1 MRNLEINWRR
11 AALLFSGWTLVSI
24 IFAGISYAAA
34 IGENNKE
41 FGFVSALRL
50 NLVKFYL
57 WATLAPFLF
66 SFSRRFPIEFR
77 PLNLRN
83 LLLYFPALISF
94 AGIHQV
100 IHLAVLWSITPRWR
114 RQFPALIDC
123 YRAYFG
129 FGFYIDLIIALLIVI
144 AVHALLY
151 YQNFRAS
158 ELAQSS
164 LKSQLAQA
172 QLRALKMQLHP
183 HFLFNTLHSISSL
196 VLEDPPKANS
206 MIARLGDF
214 LRLTL
219 ENSDQQLVSL
229 KEETEFLR
237 CYLEIEQ
244 VRFGE
249 RLTVA
254 FELEPQT
261 LSAQVPHLILQPVV
275 ENAIQHAIAQRAT
288 RGHINIKAKRLNSSL
303 LLEVRDN
310 GPGITSKSD
319 LSATKGV
326 GLSNV
331 RARLHQ
337 IYGSDFHFEIGNARD
352 GGLAVV
358 IEVPFQREAD
368 FSTGDSMY
376 EECADWSFDRGR
388 RSARAQIY
396 PSNVKGRSRGRNCW

>member
-1 MRNLEINWRR
+1 MGNLKINWRR
-11 AALLFSGWTLVSI
+11 AALLFGGWTLVSV
-24 IFAGISYAAA
+24 IFAAVSYAAA

-41 FGFVSALRL
+41 FGFVAALRL
-50 NLVKFYL
+50 NLVQFYL
-57 WATLAPFLF
+57 WAIF
-66 SFSRRFPIEFR
+66 SPLIFRFSQRFPIEFR
-77 PLNLRN
+77 PLNVRN

-94 AGIHQV
+94 AGIHQT
-100 IHLAVLWSITPRWR
+100 IHLAVLWSITPRLR
-114 RQFPALIDC
+114 RQFPALVDC

-129 FGFYIDLIIALLIVI
+129 FGFYIDLIIASLIVI
-144 AVHALLY
+144 ALHALLY

-164 LKSQLAQA
+164 LKTQLAQA

-196 VLEDPPKANS
+196 VLEDPAKANS

-244 VRFGE
+244 VRFGD
-249 RLTVA
+249 RLALA

-275 ENAIQHAIAQRAT
+275 ENAIQHAIAPRAT
-288 RGHINIKAKRLNSSL
+288 RGHINIEAKRLNSL
-303 LLEVRDN
+303 LRLEVRDN
-310 GPGITSKSD
+310 GAGIPSNGD
-319 LSATKGV
+319 LLGIEGL

-337 IYGSDFHFEIGNARD
+337 MYGSDFRFELMNARD
-352 GGLAVV
+352 GGLTVV
-358 IEVPFQREAD
+358 MEIPFQREAD
-368 FSTGDSMY
+368 S
-376 EECADWSFDRGR
+376 
-388 RSARAQIY
+388 
-396 PSNVKGRSRGRNCW
+396 

>member
-1 MRNLEINWRR
+1 MANFKMNWRR
-11 AALLFSGWTLVSI
+11 AALLFVGWTLVSI

-41 FGFVSALRL
+41 FGFISALRL
-50 NLVKFYL
+50 NLVQFYL
-57 WATLAPFLF
+57 WAILAPFVF
-66 SFSRRFPIEFR
+66 RFSRRFPIELR
-77 PLNLRN
+77 PLKVGS

-94 AGIHQV
+94 AGIHQ
-100 IHLAVLWSITPRWR
+100 ILHLAVLWSISPPWR
-114 RQFPALIDC
+114 QRYPALIDC
-123 YRAYFG
+123 YRAYFA

-164 LKSQLAQA
+164 LKTQLAQA

-214 LRLTL
+214 LRLTI
-219 ENSDQQLVSL
+219 ENSEQQLVTL

-244 VRFGE
+244 VRFGD

-254 FELEPQT
+254 FELEPRT
-261 LSAQVPHLILQPVV
+261 LCAQVPHLILQPVV
-275 ENAIQHAIAQRAT
+275 ENAIQHAIAPRAA
-288 RGHINIKAKRLNSSL
+288 RGHINIEAKRLNSL
-303 LLEVRDN
+303 LRVAVTDN
-310 GPGITSKSD
+310 GPGISSNGVSPAK
-319 LSATKGV
+319 KCV
-326 GLSNV
+326 GLTNV
-331 RARLHQ
+331 RTRLQQ
-337 IYGSDFHFEIGNARD
+337 IYGLDFRFELVNGDN
-352 GGLAVV
+352 GGLTV
-358 IEVPFQREAD
+358 IMEIPFYHQGNPEIEQAA
-368 FSTGDSMY
+368 T
-376 EECADWSFDRGR
+376 
-388 RSARAQIY
+388 
-396 PSNVKGRSRGRNCW
+396 

>member
-1 MRNLEINWRR
+1 MENLKINWRR
-11 AALLFSGWTLVSI
+11 AGLLFIGWTLVSV

-50 NLVKFYL
+50 NLVQFYV
-57 WATLAPFLF
+57 WAILSPLVFR
-66 SFSRRFPIEFR
+66 FSRRFPIELR
-77 PLNLRN
+77 PLNVRN

-114 RQFPALIDC
+114 QKYPALMDC
-123 YRAYFG
+123 YRAYFA
-129 FGFYIDLIIALLIVI
+129 FGFYINLIIALLIVI

-164 LKSQLAQA
+164 LKTQLAEA
-172 QLRALKMQLHP
+172 QLKALKMQLHP

-214 LRLTL
+214 LRLTVD
-219 ENSDQQLVSL
+219 NSEQQLVTL

-237 CYLEIEQ
+237 CYLDIEQ
-244 VRFGE
+244 VRFGD
-249 RLTVA
+249 RLNVA
-254 FELEPQT
+254 FDLEPQT
-261 LSAQVPHLILQPVV
+261 LSAEVPHLILQPVV
-275 ENAIQHAIAQRAT
+275 ENAIQHAIAPRAA
-288 RGHINIKAKRLNSSL
+288 RGHINIEAKRLNGFLRVAIS
-303 LLEVRDN
+303 DN
-310 GPGITSKSD
+310 GPGISSNAK
-319 LSATKGV
+319 LLGKKGV

-331 RARLHQ
+331 RTRLQQ
-337 IYGSDFHFEIGNARD
+337 IYGPDFRFELMNAKH
-352 GGLAVV
+352 GGLTVV
-358 IEVPFQREAD
+358 MEIPFRREAD
-368 FSTGDSMY
+368 PGIEQQST
-376 EECADWSFDRGR
+376 
-388 RSARAQIY
+388 
-396 PSNVKGRSRGRNCW
+396 

>member
-1 MRNLEINWRR
+1 MGNFKISYRR
-11 AALLFSGWTLVSI
+11 AALVFLGWTLVSI

-41 FGFVSALRL
+41 FGFISALRL
-50 NLVKFYL
+50 NLVQFYV
-57 WATLAPFLF
+57 WAILSPLVFR
-66 SFSRRFPIEFR
+66 FSRRFPIELR
-77 PLNLRN
+77 PLNVRN

-114 RQFPALIDC
+114 QKYPALTDC
-123 YRAYFG
+123 YRAYFA

-151 YQNFRAS
+151 YQSFRAS

-164 LKSQLAQA
+164 LKTDLAQA

-214 LRLTL
+214 LRLTVD
-219 ENSDQQLVSL
+219 NSDQQLVTL

-237 CYLEIEQ
+237 CYLDIEQ
-244 VRFGE
+244 VRFGD
-249 RLTVA
+249 RLTVT

-275 ENAIQHAIAQRAT
+275 ENAIQHAIAPRST
-288 RGHINIKAKRLNSSL
+288 RGHINIEAKRLNSL
-303 LLEVRDN
+303 LRVAISDN
-310 GPGITSKSD
+310 GPGISSNANLPWKQ
-319 LSATKGV
+319 GV
-326 GLSNV
+326 GLTNV
-331 RARLHQ
+331 RTRLQQ
-337 IYGSDFHFEIGNARD
+337 IYGPDFRFELMNANG
-352 GGLAVV
+352 GGLTAVME
-358 IEVPFQREAD
+358 IPFEREPNPGID
-368 FSTGDSMY
+368 QQST
-376 EECADWSFDRGR
+376 
-388 RSARAQIY
+388 
-396 PSNVKGRSRGRNCW
+396 

>member
-1 MRNLEINWRR
+1 MGNFKTNWRR
-11 AALLFSGWTLVSI
+11 AGLLLGGWTLVSV
-24 IFAGISYAAA
+24 IFAAISYAAA

-50 NLVKFYL
+50 NLVQFYL
-57 WATLAPFLF
+57 WAILSPLLF
-66 SFSRRFPIEFR
+66 KFSRRFPIEFR

-83 LLLYFPALISF
+83 LLLHFPALISF
-94 AGIHQV
+94 AGIHQAV
-100 IHLAVLWSITPRWR
+100 HLAALWSITPRLR

-129 FGFYIDLIIALLIVI
+129 FGFYIDLIIASLIVI

-164 LKSQLAQA
+164 LKTQLAQA
-172 QLRALKMQLHP
+172 QLRALKIQLHP

-219 ENSDQQLVSL
+219 DHADHELVTL
-229 KEETEFLR
+229 KEEAEFLR
-237 CYLEIEQ
+237 AYLDIEQ
-244 VRFGE
+244 VRFGD
-249 RLTVA
+249 RLKVA
-254 FELEPQT
+254 FEMEPMT

-275 ENAIQHAIAQRAT
+275 ENAIQHAVAPRAA
-288 RGHINIKAKRLNSSL
+288 RGHINIEAKRLNSL
-303 LLEVRDN
+303 LRVAVSDN
-310 GPGITSKSD
+310 GPGICSNANLLGK
-319 LSATKGV
+319 KGV

-331 RARLHQ
+331 RSRLQ
-337 IYGSDFHFEIGNARD
+337 QF
-352 GGLAVV
+352 
-358 IEVPFQREAD
+358 
-368 FSTGDSMY
+368 
-376 EECADWSFDRGR
+376 
-388 RSARAQIY
+388 
-396 PSNVKGRSRGRNCW
+396 

>member
-1 MRNLEINWRR
+1 MGNLEINWRR
-11 AALLFSGWTLVSI
+11 AALFFSGWTLVGI

-34 IGENNKE
+34 MGENNKE

-50 NLVKFYL
+50 NLVQFYL
-57 WATLAPFLF
+57 WAILSPLLF
-66 SFSRRFPIEFR
+66 RFSCRFPIEFR

-144 AVHALLY
+144 AAHALLY

-158 ELAQSS
+158 ELTQSS
-164 LKSQLAQA
+164 LKTQLAQA

-206 MIARLGDF
+206 MIAQLGDF

-219 ENSDQQLVSL
+219 ENSNQQLVSL

-244 VRFGE
+244 VRFGD

-254 FELEPQT
+254 LELEPQT
-261 LSAQVPHLILQPVV
+261 LSVQVPHLILQPVV
-275 ENAIQHAIAQRAT
+275 ENAIQHAIAPRTA
-288 RGHINIKAKRLNSSL
+288 RGHINIEAKRLNDL
-303 LLEVRDN
+303 LRIEVRDD
-310 GPGITSKSD
+310 GPGIASNDALLGTE
-319 LSATKGV
+319 GV

-337 IYGSDFHFEIGNARD
+337 IYGSNFRFELMNARN
-352 GGLAVV
+352 GGLTVV
-358 IEVPFQREAD
+358 MEIPFRQETD
-368 FSTGDSMY
+368 F
-376 EECADWSFDRGR
+376 
-388 RSARAQIY
+388 
-396 PSNVKGRSRGRNCW
+396 

>member
-1 MRNLEINWRR
+1 MANFKMNWRR
-11 AALLFSGWTLVSI
+11 AALLFVGWTLVSI

-41 FGFVSALRL
+41 FGFISALRL
-50 NLVKFYL
+50 NLVQFYL
-57 WATLAPFLF
+57 WAILAPFVF
-66 SFSRRFPIEFR
+66 RFSRRFPIELR
-77 PLNLRN
+77 PLKVGS

-100 IHLAVLWSITPRWR
+100 LHLAVLWSISPQWR
-114 RQFPALIDC
+114 QRYPALIDC
-123 YRAYFG
+123 YRAYFA

-164 LKSQLAQA
+164 LKTQLAQA

-214 LRLTL
+214 LRLTI
-219 ENSDQQLVSL
+219 ENSEQQLVTL

-244 VRFGE
+244 VRFGD

-254 FELEPQT
+254 FELEPRT

-275 ENAIQHAIAQRAT
+275 ENAIQHAIAPRAA
-288 RGHINIKAKRLNSSL
+288 RGHINIEAKRLNSL
-303 LLEVRDN
+303 LRVAVTDN
-310 GPGITSKSD
+310 GPGISSNGVSPAK
-319 LSATKGV
+319 KCV
-326 GLSNV
+326 GLTNV
-331 RARLHQ
+331 RTRLQQ
-337 IYGSDFHFEIGNARD
+337 IYGPDFRFELVNGDN
-352 GGLAVV
+352 GGLTV
-358 IEVPFQREAD
+358 IMEIPFYHQGNPEI
-368 FSTGDSMY
+368 
-376 EECADWSFDRGR
+376 E
-388 RSARAQIY
+388 
-396 PSNVKGRSRGRNCW
+396 

>member
-1 MRNLEINWRR
+1 VNGDFKINWRK
-11 AALLFSGWTLVSI
+11 AAILSVGWTLVSI

-50 NLVKFYL
+50 NLIQFYV
-57 WATLAPFLF
+57 WAILAPFVF
-66 SFSRRFPIEFR
+66 RFSRRFPIELR
-77 PLNLRN
+77 PLNIRN
-83 LLLYFPALISF
+83 LVLYFPALISF
-94 AGIHQV
+94 AGIHQLL
-100 IHLAVLWSITPRWR
+100 HLAVLWSITPRWR
-114 RQFPALIDC
+114 QKYPALMDC
-123 YRAYFG
+123 YRAYFA

-164 LKSQLAQA
+164 LKAQLAQA

-214 LRLTL
+214 LRLTV
-219 ENSDQQLVSL
+219 ENSEQQLVTL

-237 CYLEIEQ
+237 CYLDIEQ
-244 VRFGE
+244 VRFGD

-275 ENAIQHAIAQRAT
+275 ENAIQHAIAPRAT
-288 RGHINIKAKRLNSSL
+288 RGHINIEAKRMDSL
-303 LLEVRDN
+303 LCVAVSDD
-310 GPGITSKSD
+310 GPGISSKAVSP
-319 LSATKGV
+319 AKKCV
-326 GLSNV
+326 GLTNV
-331 RARLHQ
+331 RTRLQQ
-337 IYGSDFHFEIGNARD
+337 IYGSDFRFELINGGN
-352 GGLAVV
+352 GGLTAAME
-358 IEVPFQREAD
+358 IPFQRE
-368 FSTGDSMY
+368 
-376 EECADWSFDRGR
+376 
-388 RSARAQIY
+388 
-396 PSNVKGRSRGRNCW
+396 PNL

>member
-1 MRNLEINWRR
+1 MGDFKISYRR
-11 AALLFSGWTLVSI
+11 AALVFLGWTLVSI

-41 FGFVSALRL
+41 FGFISALRL
-50 NLVKFYL
+50 NLVQFYV
-57 WATLAPFLF
+57 WAILSPLVFR
-66 SFSRRFPIEFR
+66 FSRRFPIELR
-77 PLNLRN
+77 PLNVRN

-100 IHLAVLWSITPRWR
+100 IHLAVLLSITPRWR
-114 RQFPALIDC
+114 QKYPALTDC
-123 YRAYFG
+123 YRAYFA

-151 YQNFRAS
+151 YQSFRAS

-164 LKSQLAQA
+164 LKTDLAQA

-214 LRLTL
+214 LRLTVD
-219 ENSDQQLVSL
+219 NSNQQLVSL

-244 VRFGE
+244 VRFGD

-275 ENAIQHAIAQRAT
+275 ENAIQHAIAPRAT
-288 RGHINIKAKRLNSSL
+288 RGHINIEAKRLNNL
-303 LLEVRDN
+303 LRLEVRDN
-310 GPGITSKSD
+310 GPGIALNGD
-319 LSATKGV
+319 LLGTEGV

-337 IYGSDFHFEIGNARD
+337 IYGSDFRFELMNGRD
-352 GGLAVV
+352 GGLTVV
-358 IEVPFQREAD
+358 MEIPFRREAD
-368 FSTGDSMY
+368 FFNEPQQT
-376 EECADWSFDRGR
+376 
-388 RSARAQIY
+388 
-396 PSNVKGRSRGRNCW
+396 

>member
-1 MRNLEINWRR
+1 MENFTIKCRR
-11 AALLFSGWTLVSI
+11 AALLFVGWTLVSI

-50 NLVKFYL
+50 NLVQFYL
-57 WATLAPFLF
+57 WAILSPLVFR
-66 SFSRRFPIEFR
+66 FSRRFPIELR
-77 PLNLRN
+77 PLNVRN
-83 LLLYFPALISF
+83 FVLYFPALISF
-94 AGIHQV
+94 ASIHQV
-100 IHLAVLWSITPRWR
+100 LHLAVLWSIIPRWR
-114 RQFPALIDC
+114 QKYPALIDC
-123 YRAYFG
+123 YRAYFA

-164 LKSQLAQA
+164 LKTQLAQA

-214 LRLTL
+214 LRLTI
-219 ENSDQQLVSL
+219 ENSEQQLVTL

-237 CYLEIEQ
+237 CYLDIEQ
-244 VRFGE
+244 VRFGD

-261 LSAQVPHLILQPVV
+261 LSAQVPHLILQPLV
-275 ENAIQHAIAQRAT
+275 ENAIQHAIAPRAT
-288 RGHINIKAKRLNSSL
+288 RGHINIEAKRLNSL
-303 LLEVRDN
+303 LRVAISDN
-310 GPGITSKSD
+310 GPGITSNAD
-319 LSATKGV
+319 LLGKKCV
-326 GLSNV
+326 GLSN
-331 RARLHQ
+331 ARSRLQ
-337 IYGSDFHFEIGNARD
+337 QFYGPDFRFELMNASD
-352 GGLAVV
+352 GGLIVV
-358 IEVPFQREAD
+358 MEIPFQREAD
-368 FSTGDSMY
+368 HGIEQQFT
-376 EECADWSFDRGR
+376 
-388 RSARAQIY
+388 
-396 PSNVKGRSRGRNCW
+396 

>member
-1 MRNLEINWRR
+1 MENFTIKYRK
-11 AALLFSGWTLVSI
+11 AALLFVGWTLVSI

-50 NLVKFYL
+50 NLVQFYL
-57 WATLAPFLF
+57 WAILSPLVFC
-66 SFSRRFPIEFR
+66 FSRRFPIELR
-77 PLNLRN
+77 PLNVRN

-94 AGIHQV
+94 AGVHQL
-100 IHLAVLWSITPRWR
+100 IQLAILWSITPRWR
-114 RQFPALIDC
+114 QKYPALIDC
-123 YRAYFG
+123 YRGYFA

-164 LKSQLAQA
+164 LKTQLAQA

-214 LRLTL
+214 LRLTVD
-219 ENSDQQLVSL
+219 NSEQQLVTL

-237 CYLEIEQ
+237 CYLDIEQ
-244 VRFGE
+244 VRFGD

-261 LSAQVPHLILQPVV
+261 LSAQVPHLILQPIV
-275 ENAIQHAIAQRAT
+275 ENAIQHAIAPRAAQG
-288 RGHINIKAKRLNSSL
+288 RIRVEAKRLNSL
-303 LLEVRDN
+303 LRVAISDS
-310 GPGITSKSD
+310 GPGIDSNANSLGK
-319 LSATKGV
+319 KGV

-331 RARLHQ
+331 RSRLQQ
-337 IYGSDFHFEIGNARD
+337 IYGPDFRFELMNASD
-352 GGLAVV
+352 GGLTVV
-358 IEVPFQREAD
+358 IEIPFQREANSGIAQQ
-368 FSTGDSMY
+368 ST
-376 EECADWSFDRGR
+376 
-388 RSARAQIY
+388 
-396 PSNVKGRSRGRNCW
+396 

>member
-1 MRNLEINWRR
+1 MSNLKISWHKV
-11 AALLFSGWTLVSI
+11 ALLFGGSTLVSV
-24 IFAGISYAAA
+24 IFALVSYAAA

-50 NLVKFYL
+50 NLVQFYL
-57 WATLAPFLF
+57 WAILSPLLF
-66 SFSRRFPIEFR
+66 RFSRRFPIEFR

-83 LLLYFPALISF
+83 LLLHLPAVVSF
-94 AGIHQV
+94 AAVHQV
-100 IHLAVLWSITPRWR
+100 IHLAVLWSITPRLR

-129 FGFYIDLIIALLIVI
+129 FGFYIDLIIASLIVI

-164 LKSQLAQA
+164 LKTQLAQA

-229 KEETEFLR
+229 KEEAEFLR

-244 VRFGE
+244 VRFGD

-275 ENAIQHAIAQRAT
+275 ENAIRHAIAPRAT
-288 RGHINIKAKRLNSSL
+288 RGHINVEAKRLNSSL
-303 LLEVRDN
+303 RLEVRDN
-310 GPGITSKSD
+310 GPGIASNSD
-319 LSATKGV
+319 LPGTEGV

-331 RARLHQ
+331 RARLQQ
-337 IYGSDFHFEIGNARD
+337 IYGSDFRFELINA
-352 GGLAVV
+352 GGEGLTVV
-358 IEVPFQREAD
+358 MEIPFQREGILEHGQQ
-368 FSTGDSMY
+368 T
-376 EECADWSFDRGR
+376 
-388 RSARAQIY
+388 
-396 PSNVKGRSRGRNCW
+396 

>member
-1 MRNLEINWRR
+1 MGNFKTDGRR
-11 AALLFSGWTLVSI
+11 AALLFAGWTLVSI

-50 NLVKFYL
+50 NLVQFYL
-57 WATLAPFLF
+57 WAILAPLVFR
-66 SFSRRFPIEFR
+66 FSRRFPIELR
-77 PLNLRN
+77 PLNVRN

-94 AGIHQV
+94 AGIHQL
-100 IHLAVLWSITPRWR
+100 IQLAILWSITPRWR
-114 RQFPALIDC
+114 QKYPALIDC
-123 YRAYFG
+123 YRAYFA

-164 LKSQLAQA
+164 LKTQLAQA

-196 VLEDPPKANS
+196 VLEDPQKANS

-214 LRLTL
+214 LRLTV
-219 ENSDQQLVSL
+219 ENSEQQLVTL

-237 CYLEIEQ
+237 CYLDIEQ
-244 VRFGE
+244 VRFGD

-254 FELEPQT
+254 VELEPQT

-275 ENAIQHAIAQRAT
+275 ENAIQHAIAPRAA
-288 RGHINIKAKRLNSSL
+288 RGHINIGAKRLNSL
-303 LLEVRDN
+303 LRVTISDN
-310 GPGITSKSD
+310 GPGISSNANSLGK
-319 LSATKGV
+319 KCV

-331 RARLHQ
+331 RSRLQ
-337 IYGSDFHFEIGNARD
+337 QFYGPDFRFELMNAGD
-352 GGLAVV
+352 GGLTVV
-358 IEVPFQREAD
+358 IEIPFQREGIMELSNNPHEE
-368 FSTGDSMY
+368 STD
-376 EECADWSFDRGR
+376 
-388 RSARAQIY
+388 
-396 PSNVKGRSRGRNCW
+396 

>member
-1 MRNLEINWRR
+1 MGNLEINWRR
-11 AALLFSGWTLVSI
+11 AALFFSGWTLVGI

-34 IGENNKE
+34 VGENNKE

-50 NLVKFYL
+50 NLVQFYL
-57 WATLAPFLF
+57 WAILSPLLF
-66 SFSRRFPIEFR
+66 RFSCRFPIEFR

-144 AVHALLY
+144 AAHALLY

-158 ELAQSS
+158 ELTQSS
-164 LKSQLAQA
+164 LKTQLAQA

-206 MIARLGDF
+206 MIAQLGDF

-219 ENSDQQLVSL
+219 ENSNQQLVSL

-244 VRFGE
+244 VRFGD

-254 FELEPQT
+254 LELEPQT
-261 LSAQVPHLILQPVV
+261 LSVQVPHLILQPVV
-275 ENAIQHAIAQRAT
+275 ENAIQHAIAPRTA
-288 RGHINIKAKRLNSSL
+288 RGHINIEAKRLNDL
-303 LLEVRDN
+303 LRIEVRDD
-310 GPGITSKSD
+310 GPGIASNDALLGTE
-319 LSATKGV
+319 GV

-337 IYGSDFHFEIGNARD
+337 IYGSNFRFELMNARN
-352 GGLAVV
+352 GGLTVV
-358 IEVPFQREAD
+358 MEIPFRQETD
-368 FSTGDSMY
+368 F
-376 EECADWSFDRGR
+376 
-388 RSARAQIY
+388 
-396 PSNVKGRSRGRNCW
+396 

>member
-1 MRNLEINWRR
+1 MDNFTIKCRR
-11 AALLFSGWTLVSI
+11 AALLFAGWTLVSI

-41 FGFVSALRL
+41 FGFVSALKL
-50 NLVKFYL
+50 NLVQFYL
-57 WATLAPFLF
+57 WAILSPLVFR
-66 SFSRRFPIEFR
+66 FSRRFPIELR
-77 PLNLRN
+77 PLNIRN
-83 LLLYFPALISF
+83 LSLYFPALISF
-94 AGIHQV
+94 AGIHQI

-114 RQFPALIDC
+114 QKYPALIDC

-129 FGFYIDLIIALLIVI
+129 FGFYIDLIIASLIVI

-151 YQNFRAS
+151 YQNFRAI

-164 LKSQLAQA
+164 LKTELARA

-244 VRFGE
+244 VRFGD
-249 RLTVA
+249 RLTLA

-275 ENAIQHAIAQRAT
+275 ENAIQHAIAPRAT
-288 RGHINIKAKRLNSSL
+288 RGHINIEAKRLNSL
-303 LLEVRDN
+303 LRLEVRDD
-310 GPGITSKSD
+310 GPGIASSGD
-319 LSATKGV
+319 LFGAVGV

-337 IYGSDFHFEIGNARD
+337 IYGSNFRFELMNARN
-352 GGLAVV
+352 GGLTVV
-358 IEVPFQREAD
+358 MEISFQREAD
-368 FSTGDSMY
+368 HGIEQQFT
-376 EECADWSFDRGR
+376 
-388 RSARAQIY
+388 
-396 PSNVKGRSRGRNCW
+396 